1 MRIDSEMASNMN
13 ESQQNNNFNQ
23 INIETHTKLS
33 DNISKSENLA
43 CENNELFLTVYKSH
57 IPNEN
62 SKTNPDIKRRVILK
76 DLIFFLENNLKTPLH
91 NFILHKAVLKLN
103 QSANQ

>member
-1 MRIDSEMASNMN
+1 MRIDSEMASNLN
-13 ESQQNNNFNQ
+13 ESQQNNNLH
-23 INIETHTKLS
+23 NIETHTKLS

-62 SKTNPDIKRRVILK
+62 LKTNPDVKRRIILK
-76 DLIFFLENNLKTPLH
+76 DLIFYLEGNQRTPIH

-103 QSANQ
+103 HSANQ

>member
-1 MRIDSEMASNMN
+1 MRIDSEMTSNIN
-13 ESQQNNNFNQ
+13 ESQLNNNLN
-23 INIETHTKLS
+23 NIETHTKLS

-62 SKTNPDIKRRVILK
+62 QKTNPDVKRRIILK
-76 DLIFFLENNLKTPLH
+76 DLIFYLEGNLRTPVH

-103 QSANQ
+103 HSTNQ

>member
-1 MRIDSEMASNMN
+1 MRIDSEMASNLN
-13 ESQQNNNFNQ
+13 ESQQNNNFNN

-33 DNISKSENLA
+33 DNISKSDNIA

-62 SKTNPDIKRRVILK
+62 IKTNPDIKRRVILK
-76 DLIFFLENNLKTPLH
+76 DLIFYLENNLKTPLH
-91 NFILHKAVLKLN
+91 NFILHKAVLRLN
-103 QSANQ
+103 MSSNQ